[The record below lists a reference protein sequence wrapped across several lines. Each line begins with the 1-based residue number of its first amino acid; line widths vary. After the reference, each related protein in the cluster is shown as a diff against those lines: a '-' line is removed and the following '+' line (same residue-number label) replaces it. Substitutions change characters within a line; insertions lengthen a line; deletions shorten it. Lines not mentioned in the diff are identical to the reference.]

1 MSSAMNPS
9 TTHEFEIKR
18 GDTGPV
24 LETVLIDGDGRPVDL
39 TSAISVGLTMTLATN
54 PRTPVLVAAA
64 CGFAPDTSGAVSY
77 AWSAANTAVVGLY
90 DIEWTVIWPANLVMT
105 FPSRG
110 FDKVRVNARA

>member
-24 LETVLIDGDGRPVDL
+24 LETVLIDGDGLPVDL

-54 PRTPVLVAAA
+54 PRTPVLVNAA
-64 CGFAPDTSGAVSY
+64 CGFALTLRALCRTPGRRRTRR
-77 AWSAANTAVVGLY
+77 WSACTTSSG
-90 DIEWTVIWPANLVMT
+90 
-105 FPSRG
+105 R
-110 FDKVRVNARA
+110 

>member
-1 MSSAMNPS
+1 MNPS

-24 LETVLIDGDGRPVDL
+24 LETVLIDGEGLPVDL